1 MTWLDTLRQAC
12 EIEGQKAIAQRIG
25 FSPTSVSQVL
35 SGTYSADTKRIQ
47 AAVEGALMGAR
58 VDCPAIGDIP
68 RQACIAHQRRK
79 GRFAATNP
87 TRVALAKACKSC
99 QHRTED

>member
-1 MTWLDTLRQAC
+1 MTWLDTLRTVCAA
-12 EIEGQKAIAQRIG
+12 EGQKTVAQRLG
-25 FSPTSVSQVL
+25 FSPTTISQVL
-35 SGTYSADTKRIQ
+35 SDTYNADTKRVQ

-58 VDCPAIGDIP
+58 VDCPVIGDIP

-87 TRVALAKACKSC
+87 ARVALAKACKRC
-99 QHRTED
+99 EHRTEE